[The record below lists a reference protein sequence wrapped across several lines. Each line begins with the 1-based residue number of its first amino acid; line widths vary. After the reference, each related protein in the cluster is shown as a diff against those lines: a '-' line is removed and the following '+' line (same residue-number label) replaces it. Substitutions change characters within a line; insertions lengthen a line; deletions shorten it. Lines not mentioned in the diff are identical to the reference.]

1 MKTIGLIGGM
11 SWESTIPYY
20 RILNE
25 TVRDTLG
32 GYHSAKII
40 LYSVD
45 FNDIERDQTAGEW
58 EKMGVKLAD
67 IALTLQNAGADAI
80 VLCTNTMHKVA
91 AQIEAQISIPF
102 IHIADATAE
111 AVLNSGITKVALLGT
126 KYTMSQDFYRD
137 RLASHGLEII
147 VPETQDQEIIN
158 DVIFNELIQ
167 GKVLESSRKKY
178 LNIINSLVSQ
188 GAQGVILGCTE
199 IGILIRMQDTTIP
212 LFETVAIH
220 AKKITEFMLG

>member
-32 GYHSAKII
+32 GFHSAKII

-45 FNDIERDQTAGEW
+45 FDDIERDQTSGEW
-58 EKMGVKLAD
+58 ERMGVKLAD
-67 IALTLQNAGADAI
+67 IALILQNAGADAI
-80 VLCTNTMHKVA
+80 ALCTNTMHKVA
-91 AQIEAQISIPF
+91 DQIEAQISIPF
-102 IHIADATAE
+102 IHIADATA
-111 AVLNSGITKVALLGT
+111 ATVINSSITKVALLGT

-137 RLASHGLEII
+137 RLSSQGLEVI
-147 VPETQDQEIIN
+147 VPNPSDQEIIN

-178 LNIINSLVSQ
+178 IDIINNLVTQ
-188 GAQGVILGCTE
+188 GAQGIILGCTE
-199 IGILIRMQDTTIP
+199 IGILIRLQDTNIP

-220 AKKITEFMLG
+220 AKKVADYMLG

>member
-32 GYHSAKII
+32 GFHSAKII

-45 FNDIERDQTAGEW
+45 FDDIERDQTAGEW
-58 EKMGVKLAD
+58 ERMGVKLAD
-67 IALTLQNAGADAI
+67 IALILQNAGADAI
-80 VLCTNTMHKVA
+80 ALCTNTMHKVA
-91 AQIEAQISIPF
+91 DQIEAQISIPF
-102 IHIADATAE
+102 IHIADATA
-111 AVLNSGITKVALLGT
+111 ATVINSSITKVALLGT

-137 RLASHGLEII
+137 RLSSQGLEVI
-147 VPETQDQEIIN
+147 VPNPSDQEIIN

-178 LNIINSLVSQ
+178 IDIINNLVTQ
-188 GAQGVILGCTE
+188 GAQGIILGCTE
-199 IGILIRMQDTTIP
+199 IGILIRLQDTNIP

-220 AKKITEFMLG
+220 AKKVADYMLG

>member
-32 GYHSAKII
+32 SFHSAKII

-45 FNDIERDQTAGEW
+45 FDDIERDQTAGEW
-58 EKMGVKLAD
+58 ERMGVKLAD

-80 VLCTNTMHKVA
+80 ALCTNTMHKVA
-91 AQIEAQISIPF
+91 GQIEAQISIPF

-111 AVLNSGITKVALLGT
+111 AVINSGITKIALLGT

-147 VPETQDQEIIN
+147 VPEMQDQEIIN